1 MAFVRACFPQ
11 VQNRSGKFG
20 KTNME
25 YAISIVE
32 AAKRAGVGRS
42 SIYQAIGRG
51 ELQIRKNGRRSL
63 ILVEDLKAWVAA
75 MPLATPSKQAA

>member
-1 MAFVRACFPQ
+1 
-11 VQNRSGKFG
+11 
-20 KTNME
+20 ME

>member
-1 MAFVRACFPQ
+1 
-11 VQNRSGKFG
+11 
-20 KTNME
+20 ME

-63 ILVEDLKAWVAA
+63 ILVDELKAWIAA
-75 MPLATPSKQAA
+75 MPVATPSKLAA

>member
-1 MAFVRACFPQ
+1 
-11 VQNRSGKFG
+11 
-20 KTNME
+20 ME

-32 AAKRAGVGRS
+32 AGRRSGLSRS

-63 ILVEDLKAWVAA
+63 ILVDDLKAWVAA
-75 MPLATPSKQAA
+75 MPVATPSKLAA

>member
-1 MAFVRACFPQ
+1 
-11 VQNRSGKFG
+11 
-20 KTNME
+20 ME
-25 YAISIVE
+25 CAYAISIIE

-42 SIYQAIGRG
+42 SIYHAIGRG

-75 MPLATPSKQAA
+75 MPVATPAKQVA